1 MSLLPPPSIPWQITG
16 NHWIAL
22 PCIHPADAS
31 VHAAGMLH
39 RASRSAIEFAG
50 GPRFVDGVEPPLAR
64 PTFGVD
70 GVRHQLSEVPMAWE
84 RALGWIPTFTC
95 TIAECLVRGT
105 IFAPYGRDA
114 DVPGAVYALSIENRG
129 TAARTVEVSL
139 DGTAGHEQLRV
150 RTPRTF
156 DDPVR
161 VSRGASGAVLLE
173 SASLPDLA
181 TLAILSDGDGEVTI
195 DGATYAIR
203 RPIEIAAGAR
213 EQVAFFIAVGPERDG
228 AESTAMVLRRRGWRE
243 LLGAT
248 RDALQS
254 LEQASGNEAIDRLIN
269 RNLLFAYFYAVGRA
283 LDDAQYYLV
292 RSRVPWNGHGLTI
305 RDWDALM
312 WTIPAVQL
320 ADAPLARELLL
331 RMCELHGYAPGRG
344 VHYLDGTLFEP
355 GFALEG
361 VAGYPI
367 ATDRYIRDTGDD
379 RVVDEPV
386 LADTLYLSADDLDA
400 RRDKRIPL
408 YSTEVSPSGL
418 PVPHPFTLHANAT
431 AAYALDILHRT
442 LDEETAKELEDPEA
456 VRAAILRHFVVEHAA
471 KPGPMAPS
479 ASTGRSTFA
488 AAIDLA
494 GTRSEVDDPSASA
507 FWLPLY
513 EAVPRHDSTYRRTAK
528 AIDVTPQSLALQ
540 CARLIG
546 PEAATVLQW
555 LRRAP
560 LDGGRAAEIIDA
572 DGKAVANGGDAAL
585 SGLLA
590 WSAWYAVNALGERP

>member
-1 MSLLPPPSIPWQITG
+1 
-16 NHWIAL
+16 
-22 PCIHPADAS
+22 
-31 VHAAGMLH
+31 MLH
-39 RASRSAIEFAG
+39 RGARSAIEFAG
-50 GPRFVDGVEPPLAR
+50 GPGFLDGAEPPLAR
-64 PTFGVD
+64 PTLVLD
-70 GVRHQLSEVPMAWE
+70 GVRHQLSEVPIAWE
-84 RALGWIPTFTC
+84 RAIGWIPTFTC
-95 TIAECLVRGT
+95 TIGECLVRGT

-114 DVPGAVYALSIENRG
+114 DVSGAVYALSIENRSG
-129 TAARTVEVSL
+129 AERSIDVVL
-139 DGTAGHEQLRV
+139 GGTAGHRQLRV
-150 RTPRTF
+150 RTPRPF

-161 VSRGASGAVLLE
+161 VGRAPSGAVLLE
-173 SASLPDLA
+173 GASLPGLA
-181 TLAILSDGDGEVTI
+181 TLAILADGEAAVEVKGVDYSISRTI
-195 DGATYAIR
+195 KVA
-203 RPIEIAAGAR
+203 PGAR

-228 AESTAMVLRRRGWRE
+228 AESTAIVLRRRGWRE
-243 LLGAT
+243 LLAAT

-292 RSRVPWNGHGLTI
+292 RSRVPWNGHGVTV
-305 RDWDALM
+305 RDWDALT

-386 LADTLYLSADDLDA
+386 LADTLYLVADDLDA

-408 YSTEVSPSGL
+408 YTTEVSPSGV
-418 PVPHPFTLHANAT
+418 PAPHPFTLHANAT
-431 AAYALDILHRT
+431 VAHALDVLRRT
-442 LDEETAKELEDPEA
+442 LDEETAKELEDPDA
-456 VRAAILRHFVVEHAA
+456 VRAAIHRHFVVEPPA
-471 KPGPMAPS
+471 KAGTPAPGS
-479 ASTGRSTFA
+479 SGRSVFA
-488 AAIDLA
+488 SAIDLA
-494 GTRSEVDDPSASA
+494 GATSEADDPSASA
-507 FWLPLY
+507 YWLPIY
-513 EAVPRHDSTYRRTAK
+513 EAVPRQDSTYRRTVK
-528 AIDVTPQSLALQ
+528 AIDVTPHSLTQQ

-546 PEAATVLQW
+546 PDAANVLQW

-560 LDGGRAAEIIDA
+560 LDGGRAAEVIDA
-572 DGKAVANGGDAAL
+572 EGKAVANGGDASL

-590 WSAWYAVNALGERP
+590 WAAWYAVNALGERP